1 MSYSVRY
8 LSLFCFKFLR
18 MRIHLIAIGGAA
30 MHNLAIALKDNGYHV
45 TGSDDQIFE
54 PSRSRLEKKGLLPN
68 EMGWDAT
75 LITEDIDA
83 IILGMHA
90 REDNPELIKAQ
101 QLDLLVYSYPEF
113 IYQQSLEKER
123 VVIAGSHGKTTITS
137 MILHVLKKLNMD
149 FDYLVGAQIEGFETM
164 VRLSDAPLIILEGDE
179 YLSSP
184 IDRRPKFHLYDPHI
198 ALISGIAWDH
208 INVFPTFE
216 NYLEQ
221 FELFVGQMMD
231 DAVLTYCQADETL
244 DETVNEYGSHLD
256 LRPYE
261 TPVYTIENG
270 RSFILRGEER
280 VEVSVFGEHNLQNL
294 NGALMVCEAIGI
306 DEDDF
311 YEAIRDFKGAARR
324 LEEIAHNDQT
334 VIYKD
339 FAHSPSKLKATVKA
353 VKQQWPDRKLV
364 ACMELHTFSSLTKEF
379 LLEYGGTM
387 EDADTAIVFFK
398 EETLAQKRLAPI
410 TTDEVKLAFGRADI
424 EVFTNSD
431 LLKSRLSGL
440 DLGNSNLLMMSSGN
454 FGGIDVD
461 AFGKSLLG

>member
-1 MSYSVRY
+1 
-8 LSLFCFKFLR
+8 

-261 TPVYTIENG
+261 APVYTIENG